1 MVRELAVAISGHD
14 HHSDDDSEEDSE
26 DEDEDD
32 DISLLD
38 SVSSGCV
45 RPCMLLHLHKLLLHA
60 YVGHRCWVDISV
72 LCWQAGGFDRGGAR
86 RR

>member
-1 MVRELAVAISGHD
+1 VVRELAVAISGQA
-14 HHSDDDSEEDSE
+14 HSDDDSEEDSE

-32 DISLLD
+32 DVSLLD

-45 RPCMLLHLHKLLLHA
+45 RPCMLLRLQELLLHA
-60 YVGHRCWVDISV
+60 YVEYRCWVDTSV
-72 LCWQAGGFDRGGAR
+72 FCWQAGGFGRGGPGR

>member
-1 MVRELAVAISGHD
+1 MVRELAVAISGQD
-14 HHSDDDSEEDSE
+14 QSDDDSEEDSE

-45 RPCMLLHLHKLLLHA
+45 
-60 YVGHRCWVDISV
+60 G
-72 LCWQAGGFDRGGAR
+72 
-86 RR
+86 